1 MKKLITSNP
10 SKRHQTPFLAI
21 ANFEKHIGRKL
32 SNRDRAIIS
41 KLECR
46 HFLQQI
52 GKKIPL
58 PILIIDPPGQNSSRL
73 LIEYLNYSLDILDNP
88 DIQAVVFTPG
98 AQNTILNL
106 APYPKK
112 KQRIR
117 HSNYRKLSRFR
128 GQNIGF
134 MLLLNL
140 EDAEECSPLYGTP
153 GKFSQLCSTLFPMQ
167 SPFGFLILHIA
178 LSSNANHETKLIR
191 NLPSSIQRHIATRPK
206 PPDPT
211 PPVTIVTI
219 PIILRTIGRA
229 ISTHHSVGTLHGAS
243 SPSGITETS
252 NPRRT

>member
-10 SKRHQTPFLAI
+10 SKRHHIPFLAI
-21 ANFEKHIGRKL
+21 ANFEKYIGRKL

-41 KLECR
+41 KLEYR

-73 LIEYLNYSLDILDNP
+73 LIEYLNYSLDNIDNP

-106 APYPKK
+106 TPYPKK

-117 HSNYRKLSRFR
+117 YSNYRKISRFR
-128 GQNIGF
+128 GQNLGF

-140 EDAEECSPLYGTP
+140 EDAEECSPLYGSP

-167 SPFGFLILHIA
+167 SPYGFLILHVA
-178 LSSNANHETKLIR
+178 LSSNVNHEAKLIR
-191 NLPSSIQRHIATRPK
+191 NLPSSIQQHIATRPK
-206 PPDPT
+206 PPDPP
-211 PPVTIVTI
+211 PPVIIVTI
-219 PIILRTIGRA
+219 PNVLQTIGRA
-229 ISTHHSVGTLHGAS
+229 IITNHSVGTLHGAS
-243 SPSGITETS
+243 SPSGVAETS
-252 NPRRT
+252 NLRRT